1 MSPWIF
7 TVIEHI
13 RRQNIIRT
21 SVTHCGTGNKIR
33 DILIVWRRAE
43 YNMAV
48 LCNKYCTFALCTTL
62 CSYHPLTSTVINYL
76 KTHVNMEYIGFFCKK
91 KKSVVE
97 EGESKTKFFLVTNT

>member
-97 EGESKTKFFLVTNT
+97 